1 MLTDTHC
8 HLYSLEHKTPDDAIR
23 DAVNVG
29 VNRMICIGAGHGLE
43 SADKA
48 IALAGKHEE
57 VYAVVGVHPHDANV
71 GVSVNQ
77 LVHYFNH
84 PKVLAIGETGLDFFR
99 DWSPF
104 DEQRRVFI
112 ETIGVARE
120 LKKPLVIHCRDA
132 EEETLRLLK
141 QERASEVG
149 GVFHCYGGTAAFAA
163 QVAEINFLISLT
175 GMITF
180 KKADELRAEVAKIPL
195 EQIMLETDCP
205 YMAPEPFRGKPS
217 EPAHVA
223 QIAECLAKI
232 KGVSIGNVSEVT
244 EATVSKFF
252 GLVDRPNWPPAY
264 D

>member
-8 HLYSLEHKTPDDAIR
+8 HLYSLEHKTPDEAVR
-23 DAVNVG
+23 DAVRVG

-48 IALAGKHEE
+48 VALADKHLE
-57 VYAVVGVHPHDANV
+57 VYAVVGIHPHDADV
-71 GVSVNQ
+71 GVSIQQ
-77 LVHYFNH
+77 LAHYFNH
-84 PKVLAIGETGLDFFR
+84 PKVVAIGETGLDFFR

-104 DEQRRVFI
+104 DEQRRIFT

-132 EEETLRLLK
+132 EEEVVEILK
-141 QERASEVG
+141 RERASEVG
-149 GVFHCYGGTAAFAA
+149 GVFHCYGGTAEFAA
-163 QVAEINFLISLT
+163 KVADLNFLVSIT

-180 KKADELRAEVAKIPL
+180 KKNDALRAEVAKIPL

-217 EPAHVA
+217 EPAHVV
-223 QIAECLAKI
+223 QIAECVAKI
-232 KGVSIGNVSEVT
+232 KMLPIEEVAKATESNVSR
-244 EATVSKFF
+244 FF
-252 GLVDRPNWPPAY
+252 NV
-264 D
+264 